1 MPKFEDDEL
10 EQTNITKI
18 GDLKEL
24 LKAKRDRAYLIVLAG
39 ANVGEMHKLDAGEV
53 VLGRATGATVRLSD
67 DGVSRNHAKLI
78 VESGQVRIE
87 DLGSANGTLV
97 NGERVAGCSLK
108 DGDQIQLGGTT
119 ILKFTYHDSL
129 EEDFQRKMY
138 DAALR
143 DPMTRAYNKK
153 HLSDRL
159 DTELA
164 FARRH
169 SMPLALIMMDVDHFK
184 RINDTMGHPA
194 GDHVLIKLVQVVSA
208 ILRVEDLF
216 ARYGGEEFAVLCRGA
231 TLEQAEVL
239 AERIRATVEQAPFGF
254 DDKAIAVT
262 VSIGVTA
269 FPTRP
274 APSVLAF
281 ISDADEALYAA
292 KRAGRNRVVSA
303 G

>member
-1 MPKFEDDEL
+1 MPRFEDDEL
-10 EQTNITKI
+10 ERTNITKI

-67 DGVSRNHAKLI
+67 DGVSRKHAKLL
-78 VESGQVRIE
+78 VENGVVRLE

-97 NGERVAGCSLK
+97 NGERVAECALK

-159 DTELA
+159 ETELA

-169 SMPLALIMMDVDHFK
+169 AVTLALIMLDVDHFK
-184 RINDTMGHPA
+184 NVNDTLGHPA
-194 GDHVLIKLVQVVSA
+194 GDHVLIKLAQVVSST
-208 ILRVEDLF
+208 LRVEDMF
-216 ARYGGEEFAVLCRGA
+216 ARYGGEEFAVLCRGT

-239 AERIRATVEQAPFGF
+239 AERIRATVEAADFTFEDRP
-254 DDKAIAVT
+254 IRVT
-262 VSIGVTA
+262 VSLGVTA
-269 FPTRP
+269 FPARP
-274 APSVLAF
+274 AESVLAL
-281 ISDADEALYAA
+281 IGDADEALYAA

-303 G
+303 A